1 MNFYIPNELVNY
13 ISLFC
18 GNPLEF
24 RCLCQEF
31 DHIIRSRLNSL
42 TITNEKG
49 LIKNCCRLRKL
60 TIENE
65 IDPRLLE
72 LFLSEGKI
80 EDLSCAEFTGS
91 VSIFKDI
98 KKLSLQNCKG
108 LTDFEFLSKVEEL
121 DLSDTN
127 FTCSTLIFEK
137 VKKLSLQGCKGLT
150 DFGSLSKVEE
160 LDLSYTNFTGSTLIF
175 KDVKKLGLWRC
186 KGLTDFGSLS
196 KVEELDL
203 SYTNFTGSV
212 SIFNIFLF

>member
-13 ISLFC
+13 ISFFC

-80 EDLSCAEFTGS
+80 EDLSFTKFTGS
-91 VSIFKDI
+91 TSIFEKV
-98 KKLSLQNCKG
+98 KKLSLRGCKR
-108 LTDFEFLSKVEEL
+108 LTDFESLSKVEEL

-127 FTCSTLIFEK
+127 FTGSTLIFQDI
-137 VKKLSLQGCKGLT
+137 KKLSLQWCRGLT
-150 DFGSLSKVEE
+150 DFE
-160 LDLSYTNFTGSTLIF
+160 F
-175 KDVKKLGLWRC
+175 
-186 KGLTDFGSLS
+186 LS